1 MLMRSDLRGIPPPA
15 SSSDN
20 LNGAVEM
27 DAVLRASN
35 IARLNIP
42 QTLLARADEVMHC
55 DVPASTPLIIAP
67 QV

>member
-1 MLMRSDLRGIPPPA
+1 MLMRSDLRGIRPPV
-15 SSSDN
+15 SSSGN

-42 QTLLARADEVMHC
+42 QTLLARADE
-55 DVPASTPLIIAP
+55 
-67 QV
+67 